1 MKRIAV
7 AMVVGL
13 VVLTSAQADT
23 YGRSERVRVVGT
35 PGIEVDGLLDPAA
48 KGSSLRAAELKYFN
62 RGGGTWVRFTIDN
75 GGVLPGSRITFE
87 RPVLKDLKIR
97 QRDGSV
103 EHRAQVA
110 LSLCVGRTTLD
121 ATLTVSDRSGYT
133 APLTIGAADLR
144 RLGGSVDPAREFTVD
159 PSCPL
164 KAAVEPEPHKLPEP
178 EAAPQR

>member
-7 AMVVGL
+7 ATVVGL
-13 VVLTSAQADT
+13 VALTSAQADT
-23 YGRSERVRVVGT
+23 YGRSERVRVLGT

-75 GGVLPGSRITFE
+75 GGVLPGSRISFE

-110 LSLCVGRTTLD
+110 LSLCVGQTTLD

-144 RLGGSVDPAREFTVD
+144 RLGASVDPAREFTVD
-159 PSCPL
+159 PSCPM
-164 KAAVEPEPHKLPEP
+164 KAPVAPEPHELPEP
-178 EAAPQR
+178 APPR